1 MVRLWCPVTSRVTIM
16 EDAEHDEIR
25 RVPDRRAPPEPAVK
39 REIRRAAA
47 DRTEAEEAAMR
58 VARGD

>member
-1 MVRLWCPVTSRVTIM
+1 M

-25 RVPDRRAPPEPAVK
+25 RVPDRRAPPEPAVE

-47 DRTEAEEAAMR
+47 DRTAAEEAAMR